1 MFFSATRVL
10 LPTLTLVSA
19 LDRQQ
24 PIFFAVAL
32 SFAVTLTFER
42 ILIFHF
48 NLAVSVA
55 EVLGLVIVSHWQG
68 DTVLRDDTNDA
79 CGAKHL
85 YLLFFAI
92 EVELKLHRRFLAN
105 VG

>member
-1 MFFSATRVL
+1 MA
-10 LPTLTLVSA
+10 LP
-19 LDRQQ
+19 
-24 PIFFAVAL
+24 
-32 SFAVTLTFER
+32 FAVTLEFER

-48 NLAVSVA
+48 KLAIGVS
-55 EVLGLVIVSHWQG
+55 EVLRLIIVSHWQG